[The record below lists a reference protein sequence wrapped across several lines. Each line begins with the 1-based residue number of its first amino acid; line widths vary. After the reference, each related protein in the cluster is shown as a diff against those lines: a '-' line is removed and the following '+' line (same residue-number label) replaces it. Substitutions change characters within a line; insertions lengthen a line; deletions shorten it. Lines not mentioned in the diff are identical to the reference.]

1 MKRMVKTA
9 LAVLAMVGLLAGG
22 ASAGDKPR
30 VLSAVGLIP
39 VDNINMKHMWNYKEW
54 VECASDGRLI
64 IDIKGNGE
72 VIPTEEQIFALSKGR
87 IDMIFSMGDD
97 ISQMTPLG
105 SAMVLTDMPPWEERE
120 KGIWDFYREI
130 IARDCNAYWL
140 GPLYSAQFFTLTTN
154 VKAHSPKELKGKKIR
169 AGSSFFDS
177 VKAVGAV
184 PVSTPMME
192 IYTAME
198 RGNIDG
204 FVMVPV
210 GYTQFGWHEVSKY
223 WVGPRLLEGST
234 PSCPLINMDV
244 WNSLSDQE
252 KEWLTQ
258 PIIDHLEE
266 MYGYHFW
273 LYRGGKYGTGAM
285 LEAGVERIEWSEED
299 NQWFRETWRDALWGY
314 VRENMDSKDFERFR
328 ELVGRDAK

>member
-1 MKRMVKTA
+1 MRKTLKIMGLVVLMA
-9 LAVLAMVGLLAGG
+9 GILATGAWAGG
-22 ASAGDKPR
+22 KPR

-39 VDNINMKHMWNYKEW
+39 VDNINMKHMWQYKEW
-54 VECASDGRLI
+54 VENASKGQLI

-105 SAMVLTDMPPWEERE
+105 SAMVLTGMPPWEERE

-154 VKAHSPKELKGKKIR
+154 VKATSPKDLKGKKIR

-184 PVSTPMME
+184 PVSTPLME

-198 RGNIDG
+198 RGTIDG

-210 GYTQFGWHEVSKY
+210 GYTQFGWHEVTKY
-223 WVGPRLLEGST
+223 WTGPKLLEGST

-244 WNSLSDQE
+244 WKSLSDQE
-252 KEWLTQ
+252 KKWLTQ
-258 PIIDHLEE
+258 PIVDHLEE

-273 LYRGGKYGTGAM
+273 LYGGQKYGTGAM
-285 LEAGVERIEWSEED
+285 LGSGVERIEWSEKD
-299 NQWFRETWRDALWGY
+299 NEWFRNTWHDALWGY
-314 VRENMDSKDFERFR
+314 VKKHMKADDFKRFSD
-328 ELVGRDAK
+328 LVGRQK

>member
-1 MKRMVKTA
+1 MKRTLRTVSLMLVI
-9 LAVLAMVGLLAGG
+9 LGFLVAGSQ
-22 ASAGDKPR
+22 AADNPR

-39 VDNINMKHMWNYKEW
+39 VDNINMKHMWQYKEW
-54 VECASDGRLI
+54 VEAASNGQLI

-154 VKAHSPKELKGKKIR
+154 VKAMGPNDLKGKKIR
-169 AGSSFFDS
+169 AGSSFFNS

-184 PVSTPMME
+184 PVSVPMME

-198 RGNIDG
+198 RGTIDG

-223 WVGPRLLEGST
+223 WVGPPLLEGST

-244 WNSLSDQE
+244 WKSLSK
-252 KEWLTQ
+252 KEQMWLTQ
-258 PIIDHLEE
+258 PIVDHLEE
-266 MYGYHFW
+266 MYGFHFW
-273 LYRGGKYGTGAM
+273 LYNGQKYGTGAM
-285 LEAGVERIEWSEED
+285 LDAGVARIEWSEKD
-299 NQWFRETWRDALWGY
+299 NQWFKETWQNAMWDY
-314 VRENMDSKDFERFR
+314 VKKNMADDDFKRFSS
-328 ELVGRDAK
+328 LVGRDAE